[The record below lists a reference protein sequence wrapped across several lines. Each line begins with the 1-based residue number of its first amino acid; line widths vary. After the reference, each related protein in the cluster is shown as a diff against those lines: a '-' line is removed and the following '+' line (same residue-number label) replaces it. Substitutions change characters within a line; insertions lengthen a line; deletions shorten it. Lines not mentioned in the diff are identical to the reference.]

1 MADYTKINGKYM
13 SEPKTKI
20 QDQEPKNCGASRK
33 NKTMKQISID
43 IAKHPKIYE
52 YLEKSAELNFRTMEQ
67 QALYY
72 IWTALNI
79 EKNTK

>member
-1 MADYTKINGKYM
+1 MDNGERRTPHSSGM
-13 SEPKTKI
+13 
-20 QDQEPKNCGASRK
+20 K
-33 NKTMKQISID
+33 NKTNKQEKRVNID

-52 YLEKSAELNFRTMEQ
+52 QLKNSAELNFRTIEQ

-79 EKNTK
+79 EKNVKK